1 MHMQQ
6 TSVPGQAEPNDR
18 ALARG
23 GLARWG
29 LASGRPA
36 IESVKKT
43 GALIVGTWFAD
54 SALCCSVSPAV
65 QQRVSPAV
73 GQLGRRSAGRRPA
86 KAEKLLQECTEA
98 RKKLKIFLV
107 STNITGEQQSNIASE
122 QGVLF
127 KR

>member
-1 MHMQQ
+1 MGPSQWAPSQQ
-6 TSVPGQAEPNDR
+6 KR
-18 ALARG
+18 R
-23 GLARWG
+23 
-29 LASGRPA
+29 
-36 IESVKKT
+36 KT
-43 GALIVGTWFAD
+43 GAMIVGTWFAD